1 MIRKGAVKNV
11 VLAIFLIAF
20 CGCTQQKRE
29 TFFPVDNA
37 AGQRQLSPEEKITVK
52 VLEQFFEKWQGTKYR
67 YGGLSS
73 AGVDCS
79 GFTLLT
85 FRELFGLEL
94 PRTTGE
100 QAEIGKKVARESL
113 QAGDLVFFK
122 PGIWQ
127 RHVGIYLDN
136 NRFIH
141 ASTSKGVMLSNL
153 HDYYWQ
159 GRYWQAR
166 RIGAKP

>member
-1 MIRKGAVKNV
+1 MIQTGLQKT
-11 VLAIFLIAF
+11 VLAAFLVAF
-20 CGCTQQKRE
+20 CGCTQQTKDTSSPFE
-29 TFFPVDNA
+29 EG
-37 AGQRQLSPEEKITVK
+37 AGQRQLSAQEEITVK
-52 VLEQFFEKWQGTKYR
+52 ALEQFFEKWQGTKYR

-79 GFTLLT
+79 GFTLIT
-85 FRELFGLEL
+85 FRELFGQEL
-94 PRTTGE
+94 PRTTKE
-100 QAEIGKKVARESL
+100 QAQIGKKVARESL

-122 PGIWQ
+122 PGLWR
-127 RHVGIYLDN
+127 RHVGIYLYN

-153 HDYYWQ
+153 YDDYWQ

-166 RIGAKP
+166 RIGASP